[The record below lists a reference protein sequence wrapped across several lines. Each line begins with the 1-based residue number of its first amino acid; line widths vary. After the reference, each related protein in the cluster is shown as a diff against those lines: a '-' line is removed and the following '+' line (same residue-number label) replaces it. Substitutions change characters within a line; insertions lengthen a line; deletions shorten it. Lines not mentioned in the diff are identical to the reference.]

1 MTFKDEIKQMSML
14 ELQQERAATYH
25 RMKRYQYA
33 DDAYYEEN
41 ERAKLEL
48 IEQEIKNRIK

>member
-1 MTFKDEIKQMSML
+1 MNFKDELKQMSML
-14 ELQQERAATYH
+14 ELQQERSATYH